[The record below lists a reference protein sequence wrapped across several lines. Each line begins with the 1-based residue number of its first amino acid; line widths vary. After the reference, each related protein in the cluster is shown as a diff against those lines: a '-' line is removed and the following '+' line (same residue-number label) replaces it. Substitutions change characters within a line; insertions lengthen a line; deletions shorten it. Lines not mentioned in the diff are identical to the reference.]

1 MAQAGGGGRNEQ
13 MGKRCKCRSG
23 LSLQLRTPGTPAW
36 GGEEESLVKQMVK
49 SKGSVTT
56 IPRRHKECKVKSTD
70 SGEWASAV
78 STATGSG
85 TGGFWVVFEQ
95 N

>member
-1 MAQAGGGGRNEQ
+1 MGSSNSKHER

-36 GGEEESLVKQMVK
+36 GGEEESMIKQMVK

-56 IPRRHKECKVKSTD
+56 IPRRQDDCKLKSTD
-70 SGEWASAV
+70 SGEWASTV
-78 STATGSG
+78 SIATGSG
-85 TGGFWVVFEQ
+85 TGGFWAVFE
-95 N
+95 